1 MSTSVCPA
9 CGVAVVP
16 GYVKCPRCG
25 ARLPS
30 VRFRRPGTT
39 ADPGGTAVETGRG
52 LPTVP
57 LVIAGIGV
65 LAVVVVIMVVVRH
78 RGSASAHDDLA
89 APPPVAPA
97 QPRAQPG
104 PALTTPPAFTPLSP
118 GAPAGKTAAQ
128 VAGDLQIT
136 LKHQRLWS
144 TVEVVGP
151 TLDIHSSTCGDPQMG
166 PALDAVM
173 ASARA
178 AGLTRLRCLEQ
189 SGAVVFARA
198 L

>member
-1 MSTSVCPA
+1 MTTTACPA
-9 CGVAVVP
+9 CGIAVVP

-52 LPTVP
+52 LPVIP
-57 LVIAGIGV
+57 LAIGGVVV
-65 LAVVVVIMVVVRH
+65 LAVVLVLVLRH
-78 RGSASAHDDLA
+78 RGGSGAAKEDVL
-89 APPPVAPA
+89 APPPVVAT

-104 PALTTPPAFTPLSP
+104 PVLDTPPAFTPLAP
-118 GAPAGKTAAQ
+118 GGRTAKTAAQ
-128 VAGDLQIT
+128 VAGDLQVT
-136 LKHQRLWS
+136 LKRQRLWS
-144 TVEVVGP
+144 TVEIVGT
-151 TLDIHSSTCGDPQMG
+151 TLEIHSSTCGDPQMS

-189 SGAVVFARA
+189 SGAVATTRE